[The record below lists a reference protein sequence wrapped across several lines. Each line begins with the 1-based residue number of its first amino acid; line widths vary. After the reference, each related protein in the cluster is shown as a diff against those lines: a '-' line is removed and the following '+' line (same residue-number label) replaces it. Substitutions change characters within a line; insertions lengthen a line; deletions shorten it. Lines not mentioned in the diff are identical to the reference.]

1 MKKLPKV
8 NVHVCTKDGVVPYD
22 SLSYE
27 EKNAL
32 AISLNRRAIRAA
44 ANQAGYDVIFAD
56 PPVKE
61 AEIK

>member
-8 NVHVCTKDGVVPYD
+8 NVHVCTKEGVVPYD

-27 EKNAL
+27 EKNSL

-44 ANQAGYDVIFAD
+44 ANVAGYDVEFFD
-56 PPVKE
+56 PPVTE
-61 AEIK
+61 ASTK